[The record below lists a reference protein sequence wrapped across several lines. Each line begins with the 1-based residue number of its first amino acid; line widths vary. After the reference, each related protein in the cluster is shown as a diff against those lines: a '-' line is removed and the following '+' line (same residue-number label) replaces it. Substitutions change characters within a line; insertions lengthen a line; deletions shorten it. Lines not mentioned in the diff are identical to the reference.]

1 MRGNLPILNQVGPKL
16 ALIRLLSFRVF
27 FLMMAV
33 TATIFSI
40 YTYINTQVQTTHLMD
55 SVLLSANRM
64 SDVIKRSTRHSMLL
78 NRREDV
84 YRIIKTIA
92 DEPGIQGIRIYN
104 KKGEITYSTV
114 SEEVGLRVDMQAEAC
129 NACHS
134 LERPL
139 EALPIENRSRILT
152 NPDGHRILGLIN
164 PIRNEPE
171 CYNAACH
178 AHPPS
183 KKTLG
188 VLDVRMSLRQVDEHI
203 GESWRT
209 MLYLA
214 LLTILLVAA
223 TSGVFLYY
231 VVHIPVHKLTEGTR
245 EVSSGNLDHLIPIH
259 SSDEI
264 GLLAQSFNR
273 MTKDLKRARDEI
285 TEWSN
290 TLEAKVEEKAEELK
304 KMQDQVVQVEKM
316 ASLGKL
322 SLTVAHELNNPLTG
336 ILNYASLAIKE
347 LRKGRFAAEE
357 RESTLK
363 DLEIVQTE
371 TARCGNIVKNLL
383 LFSRKLDTGLTR
395 ERLHSIIET
404 SLELVAHHFRLQQIE
419 VVRRYVDGDDTIL
432 CDPDQF
438 KQAFIALF
446 INATESMDKGG
457 TIEVSTERT
466 EPGDGYRVC
475 VRDTG
480 CGIPKELLPQVFE
493 PFFTTKT
500 ESKGVGLGLSV
511 AYGAIRRH
519 GGTIQ
524 VQSEVGEG
532 TTFIIEIP
540 RDGPSNK
547 ETEEWGE
554 GEEVRPKGS
563 LEDGLCKRIPEY
575 S

>member
-1 MRGNLPILNQVGPKL
+1 M
-16 ALIRLLSFRVF
+16 
-27 FLMMAV
+27 
-33 TATIFSI
+33 
-40 YTYINTQVQTTHLMD
+40 
-55 SVLLSANRM
+55 
-64 SDVIKRSTRHSMLL
+64 
-78 NRREDV
+78 
-84 YRIIKTIA
+84 
-92 DEPGIQGIRIYN
+92 
-104 KKGEITYSTV
+104 ITYSTAA
-114 SEEVGLRVDMQAEAC
+114 EEVARKVDMQAEAC
-129 NACHS
+129 NACHN

-139 EALPIENRSRILT
+139 EALAIENRSRILT
-152 NPDGHRILGLIN
+152 NSDGHRILGLIN

-188 VLDVRMSLRQVDEHI
+188 VLDVRMSLRHVDEHV
-203 GESWRT
+203 EEAWRA

-214 LLTILLVAA
+214 LVTILLVAA

-231 VVHIPVHKLTEGTR
+231 VVHIPVKKLTEGTR
-245 EVSSGNLDHLIPIH
+245 EVSNGNLDYLIPIR
-259 SSDEI
+259 SGDEI

-290 TLEAKVEEKAEELK
+290 TLEAKVKEKTEELE

-336 ILNYASLAIKE
+336 ILNYASLAIKH

-363 DLEIVQTE
+363 DLEIIRDE
-371 TARCGNIVKNLL
+371 TSRCGKIVKNLL
-383 LFSRKLDTGLTR
+383 LFSRKWDTEFTR
-395 ERLHSIIET
+395 ESLHPILDSSI
-404 SLELVAHHFRLQQIE
+404 ELVAHHFRLQQIE

-432 CDPDQF
+432 CDPDQL

-466 EPGDGYRVC
+466 EPEDGYRVW

-480 CGIPKELLPQVFE
+480 CGIPEEVLPRVFE

-500 ESKGVGLGLSV
+500 EAKGVGLGLSIS
-511 AYGAIRRH
+511 YGVIRRH

-524 VQSEVGEG
+524 VESEVGEG
-532 TTFIIEIP
+532 TTFMIQIQG
-540 RDGPSNK
+540 DGPLQK
-547 ETEEWGE
+547 ETEKWAE
-554 GEEVRPKGS
+554 GERVRPKFS
-563 LEDGLCKRIPEY
+563 LEDDL
-575 S
+575 